1 MRHLRCLI
9 GPLIASVALAA
20 LSRRLVDIVEV
31 RGRSMLP
38 TLRPGDRLVV
48 VRGRRAR
55 VGDVVLALD
64 PRDAGREL
72 VKRVAAVGPDGV
84 TLHGDYPAMSTDG
97 RTLGAFPMGAV
108 RWRVVA
114 RCWPLDRAG
123 RLPARPTTRSQE
135 GGARPARRP

>member
-1 MRHLRCLI
+1 MRGLI
-9 GPLIASVALAA
+9 GPLIACLAIA
-20 LSRRLVDIVEV
+20 VLVRRVLDVVQV

-48 VRGRRAR
+48 VRSTRPAR

-72 VKRVAAVGPDGV
+72 VKRVAGVGPDGV
-84 TLHGDYPAMSTDG
+84 ALHGDNPALSTDG
-97 RTLGAFPMGAV
+97 RTFGSLPVRAI
-108 RWRVVA
+108 RWRVIG

-123 RLPARPTTRSQE
+123 RLPPRP
-135 GGARPARRP
+135 

>member
-1 MRHLRCLI
+1 MRTARGLI
-9 GPLIASVALAA
+9 GPLVVCLAVVV
-20 LSRRLVDIVEV
+20 LSRRVVDVVEV

-72 VKRVAAVGPDGV
+72 VKRVAAVGAEGV
-84 TLHGDYPAMSTDG
+84 TLHGDNPVLSTDG
-97 RTLGAFPMGAV
+97 RTFGPLPATAI
-108 RWRVVA
+108 RWRAIA
-114 RCWPLDRAG
+114 RCWPRDRAG
-123 RLPARPTTRSQE
+123 RLPPRPT
-135 GGARPARRP
+135 GAMGVG

>member
-1 MRHLRCLI
+1 MRGLI
-9 GPLIASVALAA
+9 GPLIACLAIA
-20 LSRRLVDIVEV
+20 VLVRRVLDVVQV

-48 VRGRRAR
+48 VRSTRPAR

-72 VKRVAAVGPDGV
+72 VKRVAGVGPDGV
-84 TLHGDYPAMSTDG
+84 TLHGDNPALSTDG
-97 RTLGAFPMGAV
+97 RTFGSLPARAI
-108 RWRVVA
+108 RWRVIG

-123 RLPARPTTRSQE
+123 RLPPRP
-135 GGARPARRP
+135 